1 MNSNQERTTKL
12 LAGAGLILTTIIW
25 GGAFVGMKNAVDLIP
40 QHFVVSCCLL
50 SLCSTGFFCYFSGD
64 PVTAKFLARCMLI
77 FGTVILSEYKPKKSK
92 EE

>member
-40 QHFVVSCCLL
+40 QHFVYPAV
-50 SLCSTGFFCYFSGD
+50 F
-64 PVTAKFLARCMLI
+64 
-77 FGTVILSEYKPKKSK
+77 
-92 EE
+92 